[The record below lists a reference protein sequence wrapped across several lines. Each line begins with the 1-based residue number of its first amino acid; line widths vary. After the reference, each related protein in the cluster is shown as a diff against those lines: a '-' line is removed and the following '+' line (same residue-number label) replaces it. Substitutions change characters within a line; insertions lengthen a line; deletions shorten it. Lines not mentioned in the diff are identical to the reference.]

1 MMNKKFNNKIIF
13 WSAAVLIVLFV
24 ACSTVLIL
32 KTIFSKQKAI
42 NQSAGQVLDSAEIIK
57 RFSEKPVKSLSG
69 DSYGRQMN
77 LTATL
82 KYRLDSKNYELLI
95 ESKDAMLFSIDKSV
109 LSDTKVVKGEVAG
122 FMKSNGF
129 SKVYYKPYGSDGDL
143 EYSTY
148 ANSSTVCQFSNTKST
163 SQVKFL
169 SLAMVCLDKKVI
181 QDKYVQVDKLLA
193 TDKKTKQLNDFSQA
207 LIQTESKGNLA
218 YATISLNSNKS
229 HRKLLFAAT
238 GNSWEYLGDLLAGGK
253 QYSNG
258 KYSITPELRQ
268 SIKNSKYGDF
278 LSTVLAIG

>member
-1 MMNKKFNNKIIF
+1 MNKIFNKKIIF
-13 WSAAVLIVLFV
+13 WVEAVLIVLFV
-24 ACSTVLIL
+24 AFSTVLIL
-32 KTIFSKQKAI
+32 KTIFSKQKVI
-42 NQSAGQVLDSAEIIK
+42 NQSAGQVLDSAEIVK
-57 RFSEKPVKSLSG
+57 SFSDKPVKSLSG

-77 LTATL
+77 LIATL
-82 KYRLDSKNYELLI
+82 KYKLDDKDYELLV
-95 ESKDAMLFSIDKSV
+95 ESKDSMLFSVDKSV
-109 LSDTKVVKGEVAG
+109 LGDTKVVKSEITD
-122 FMKSNGF
+122 FMKINGF
-129 SKVYYKPYGSDGDL
+129 SKAYYKPYGSDGSL

-148 ANSSTVCQFSNTKST
+148 TNSSTVCQFSNSKLN

-169 SLAMVCLDKKVI
+169 SFEMVCLDKKVI
-181 QDKYVQVDKLLA
+181 QDKYIQVDKLLA
-193 TDKKTKQLNDFSQA
+193 TDKKTKQLNGFSQA

-229 HRKLLFAAT
+229 HQKLLFAASR
-238 GNSWEYLGDLLAGGK
+238 NSWEYLGDLLAGGK